1 MALVRRGPFQSV
13 DVYVGSRLRLR
24 RRLLGLSQE
33 KLAEAIG
40 ITFQQIQKYERGA
53 NRVSASRLYDL
64 AQVLAVP
71 IDYFFDGIG
80 SKGDEQ
86 QKGPEILDA
95 SAAEHEPEAGT
106 DQDNIELVRWYYR
119 IQDPLVRRRLY
130 EVTKAIAAESA
141 RNDQ

>member
-1 MALVRRGPFQSV
+1 MALVRRGPYQSV
-13 DVYVGSRLRLR
+13 DVHVGGRLRLR

-64 AQVLAVP
+64 SQVLAVP

-80 SKGDEQ
+80 SSSDQVQ
-86 QKGPEILDA
+86 QELDA
-95 SAAEHEPEAGT
+95 LDAASVEQDLGAGAS
-106 DQDNIELVRWYYR
+106 DDNIELVRWYYR
-119 IQDPLVRRRLY
+119 IKDPLVRRRLY
-130 EVTKAIAAESA
+130 EVTKAIAADSA
-141 RNDQ
+141 RKD